1 MRTRTLK
8 SRPSTRTRINCTYS
22 EEPLEDMNQT
32 KIRNSQ
38 LYRNSITFPPRIWKQ
53 RSQQVFP
60 PEEEEG
66 WENGKNSKCDFSKP
80 GVGARGGDS
89 DKKCRAFCNL
99 FEINFFEQERFEVKV
114 QNRIYRLP
122 LVSSTNKPGKT
133 LRHYYRY
140 FELIREQ
147 AQLTHNKR
155 TASIPT
161 YPTTAFHFTKSSI
174 FYKHVLQ

>member
-1 MRTRTLK
+1 MVKIQNATFQN
-8 SRPSTRTRINCTYS
+8 PES
-22 EEPLEDMNQT
+22 E
-32 KIRNSQ
+32 
-38 LYRNSITFPPRIWKQ
+38 
-53 RSQQVFP
+53 
-60 PEEEEG
+60 
-66 WENGKNSKCDFSKP
+66 P
-80 GVGARGGDS
+80 GGGDS

-114 QNRIYRLP
+114 QKHLP